1 MSFKRIFEFLNK
13 FENIKNHGNNV
24 EMKVAEWCLKKT
36 GLSLKDINVKVR
48 RPNIIISTKNAS
60 AKTAI
65 FTAQN
70 SLFEELKNKFG
81 SSAPDKII
89 FK

>member
-1 MSFKRIFEFLNK
+1 MPFKRIIEFLNK

-24 EMKVAEWCLKKT
+24 EVKAVEWCLKKT
-36 GLSLKDINVKVR
+36 GLGSKDISVKVR
-48 RPNIIISTKNAS
+48 RPNIIISTGNAS

-70 SLFEELKNKFG
+70 SLFEELKKKFG
-81 SSAPDKII
+81 PNAPDKII